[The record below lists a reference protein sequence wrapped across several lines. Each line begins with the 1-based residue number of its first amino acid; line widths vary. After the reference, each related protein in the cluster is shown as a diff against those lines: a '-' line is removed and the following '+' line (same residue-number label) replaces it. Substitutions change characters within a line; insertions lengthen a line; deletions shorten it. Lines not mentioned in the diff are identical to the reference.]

1 MQKGNF
7 EDIKEV
13 IGSRKSKDWRYID
26 QIQKI
31 SAKYSTTTVN
41 NIYCIPMANDTYPC

>member
-13 IGSRKSKDWRYID
+13 IGCRKSKDRRCND
-26 QIQKI
+26 QAQKI
-31 SAKYSTTTVN
+31 SAKYSTTTEN
-41 NIYCIPMANDTYPC
+41 NTN